1 MHVTDEMNWDLG
13 PFAAVLQCL
22 RLDTPLLEQ
31 QNRNYLGLKI
41 TACMH
46 SWGRFWTVD
55 TKRPKNPTAVLK
67 EPGAKAEGRKQKQR
81 VGSKS
86 RESGA
91 KAEGREQK
99 RGLAQAPACT
109 APPKRWANHL
119 GNPCDPTL
127 GYTLPLLPLKTKPT
141 TPSRIRQAGESVVCS
156 CSPSCCRGP
165 SKALPEFLVWSVIF
179 LFPQLRRPRPLV
191 SNTDS

>member
-55 TKRPKNPTAVLK
+55 AKRPKNPTAVLK

-91 KAEGREQK
+91 KAESREQK
-99 RGLAQAPACT
+99 QRVG
-109 APPKRWANHL
+109 
-119 GNPCDPTL
+119 
-127 GYTLPLLPLKTKPT
+127 
-141 TPSRIRQAGESVVCS
+141 
-156 CSPSCCRGP
+156 
-165 SKALPEFLVWSVIF
+165 SKSGVLH
-179 LFPQLRRPRPLV
+179 RPLHAQHHLSGGQTTSATPV
-191 SNTDS
+191 TRPWDTPYPYSL